1 MDLRILG
8 SMCLLISAVFIFFVI
23 LYLLSI
29 YLGTLLSI
37 TIVGIVFAIIGCII
51 LKIGKEWK
59 TLE

>member
-51 LKIGKEWK
+51 LKIGKE
-59 TLE
+59 